1 MIFVIGLALILN
13 SVTYCVKCESK
24 ILIDNDAGADDAM
37 AIFLALLNEK
47 YYDGPK
53 LVGLTTGN
61 GNTNEN
67 NVFVNNQKILKVAKR
82 QDVPIYR
89 GSKASLVTTPYAG
102 DYFGLDGLGD
112 IDEVHTDLVPAAKQ
126 DAVSALIELSKT
138 HKEQLTVITMGAL
151 TNIALAI
158 TLDPNFLGRI
168 KHLYVGAGHIH
179 NDEVSDAEFNAHMDV
194 EAYHIIAKHATPE
207 KVTVLPFSQVMA
219 HLNLSRQWRE
229 EVFGAMDSDIVR
241 TLNLYERITLPK
253 SDRWHALDPAVV
265 AIVLRPELV
274 GEYKYAKND
283 IVLCGD
289 KRGRNTNTFV
299 EKDDANVRVIYS
311 IKMEEFK
318 QYLIDLF
325 SASIVFK
332 LQ

>member
-1 MIFVIGLALILN
+1 M
-13 SVTYCVKCESK
+13 CDSK

-47 YYDGPK
+47 HYDGPK

-67 NVFVNNQKILKVAKR
+67 NVYVNNQRILKVAKR
-82 QDVPIYR
+82 QDVPIFR
-89 GSKASLVTTPYAG
+89 GSTSSLVTTPYAG

-112 IDEVHTDLVPAAKQ
+112 LDEVHTDLVPSAKQ
-126 DAVSALIELSKT
+126 AAVVALIELSKT
-138 HKEQLTVITMGAL
+138 HKGQLTVITLGAL

-179 NDEVSDAEFNAHMDV
+179 NDEVPDAEFNAHMDV
-194 EAYHIIAKHATPE
+194 EAYHIVAKHATPE
-207 KVTVLPFSQVMA
+207 KVTILPFSQVMT

-229 EVFGAMDSDIVR
+229 EVFGVIDSDIVR
-241 TLNLYERITLPK
+241 TQNLYERITLPK
-253 SDRWHALDPAVV
+253 SDRWQSLDPAVV
-265 AIVLRPELV
+265 ALVVRPELV
-274 GEYKYAKND
+274 EEYKYAKND

-289 KRGRNTNTFV
+289 KRGQNTNTFV

-311 IKMEEFK
+311 IKMEEYK
-318 QYLIDLF
+318 QFLIDLF
-325 SASIVFK
+325 SSDVK
-332 LQ
+332 